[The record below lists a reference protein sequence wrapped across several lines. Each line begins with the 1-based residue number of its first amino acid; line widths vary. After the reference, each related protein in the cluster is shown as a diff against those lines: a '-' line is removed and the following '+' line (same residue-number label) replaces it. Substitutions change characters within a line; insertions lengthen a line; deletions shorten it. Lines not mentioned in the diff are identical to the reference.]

1 MSKQSISRNLS
12 YWFHVGLWR
21 LAAPLIKVLGLD
33 RLLWKKY
40 VSDKMISEGWQTALS
55 EVEAH
60 APFFKAIE
68 YRPKYNASFDQEKI
82 LLHAAIAVA
91 NFHYF
96 CSDIEA
102 YRRSV
107 ERIGLYLNYVIL
119 TNEYEVKQSDIWA
132 EYLHAKASVEMIF
145 GNPAIAACINSEVK
159 KLYHQKQGLT
169 LEEITYEGC
178 TICCRMES
186 LTADEDYLLTAID
199 SQLKKLSNDL
209 VNFSS
214 KEGRKPDDPELNTID
229 FYIAMLRCK
238 AQMYME
244 KPDVAILEENI
255 QKAKKSKDFISGF
268 DLETYN
274 AIVPL
279 YEAILSMHKQDA
291 VKQTKDFYEA
301 FLLAFE
307 KRRNPHFCL
316 MRIPD
321 RILIDLAN
329 HVKKNR
335 AFSNQILKILKR
347 RKNFEFLSKVV
358 IVAILAILLPAFVN
372 YFVIPLPQI
381 GFGFVNEKSIWF
393 FSLGLTTA
401 FASLIISWIKILTER
416 FDRGLIYP
424 SALLGADIIC
434 GLYFS
439 LATALIAA
447 AASEMIAAAA
457 SEMIK

>member
-1 MSKQSISRNLS
+1 MSKQSISQDLS
-12 YWFHVGLWR
+12 NWFRVGLWR
-21 LAAPLIKVLGLD
+21 LAAPLINVLGLD

-60 APFFKAIE
+60 APFFKAIK
-68 YRPKYNASFDQEKI
+68 YRPRYNASFDQEKFF
-82 LLHAAIAVA
+82 LHAAIAVA

-107 ERIGLYLNYVIL
+107 ERIGLYLDYVIL

-159 KLYHQKQGLT
+159 KLCHQKQRLT

-186 LTADEDYLLTAID
+186 LTVDENYLLTAID
-199 SQLKKLSNDL
+199 SQLKKLFNDL
-209 VNFSS
+209 INFSS
-214 KEGRKPDDPELNTID
+214 KEGRKPDDPELNTIA
-229 FYIAMLRCK
+229 FYVSMLRCK

-244 KPDVAILEENI
+244 KPDITILQENI

-274 AIVPL
+274 ATVPL

-321 RILIDLAN
+321 QILIDLAN

-335 AFSNQILKILKR
+335 AFSNQTLKILKK
-347 RKNFEFLSKVV
+347 RKNFEFLSR
-358 IVAILAILLPAFVN
+358 VAILAILSLLLPVFVN
-372 YFVIPLPQI
+372 YFIIPLPQI
-381 GFGFVNEKSIWF
+381 ALGFVNEKSTWF
-393 FSLGLTTA
+393 LSLGLTTA
-401 FASLIISWIKILTER
+401 FTSLIISWMKILAER

-424 SALLGADIIC
+424 SVLLGADIIC
-434 GLYFS
+434 GLYFG

-447 AASEMIAAAA
+447 AASEMI
-457 SEMIK
+457 K

>member
-1 MSKQSISRNLS
+1 MTKPSVAQDLS
-12 YWFHVGLWR
+12 YWLCVSLWQ
-21 LAAPLIKVLGLD
+21 LAAPLIKVLRLD

-60 APFFKAIE
+60 APFFKAVE
-68 YRPKYNASFDQEKI
+68 YRPKYSASFDQEK
-82 LLHAAIAVA
+82 LFLHAAIAVA

-96 CSDIEA
+96 CSNLEA
-102 YRRSV
+102 YRCSV
-107 ERIGLYLNYVIL
+107 ERIGSYLNYVIH
-119 TNEYEVKQSDIWA
+119 TNEYEVEQSDIWA
-132 EYLHAKASVEMIF
+132 EYLHAKATVEMIF

-159 KLYHQKQGLT
+159 KLYSQRQRP
-169 LEEITYEGC
+169 LEEITYEHC

-186 LTADEDYLLTAID
+186 LSTDENYLLSAID
-199 SQLKKLSNDL
+199 SQLKKLSDNL
-209 VNFSS
+209 INFSS
-214 KEGRKPDDPELNTID
+214 KAGRNPNDSELNTTS

-244 KPDVAILEENI
+244 KPDITILQENI

-291 VKQTKDFYEA
+291 VEQTKDFYEA

-307 KRRNPHFCL
+307 KRGNPHFCL

-335 AFSNQILKILKR
+335 AFSNQTLKMLKR
-347 RKNFEFLSKVV
+347 RKNFQFLSRVV
-358 IVAILAILLPAFVN
+358 ILAILAFLLPVFVN
-372 YFVIPLPQI
+372 YFIIPLPQI
-381 GFGFVNEKSIWF
+381 GLGFVNEKSIWF
-393 FSLGLTTA
+393 LSLGLTIA
-401 FASLIISWIKILTER
+401 FTSLAISWMKILTER

-424 SALLGADIIC
+424 SVLLGADIIC
-434 GLYFS
+434 GLYFG
-439 LATALIAA
+439 LATALIA
-447 AASEMIAAAA
+447 SAA